1 MKQRQ
6 KDTAYL
12 KKRMFSIKILEKYCQ
27 DSPEPLGQILKHSSL
42 LEIKEL
48 TILARFVG
56 EKGGQKLIKR
66 NKSPLHWAAMRGV
79 LESFKKIFNN
89 ALYKNPKDYYGF
101 TPLHYAAS
109 PVGFLDLCDFIINIV

>member
-66 NKSPLHWAAMRGV
+66 N
-79 LESFKKIFNN
+79 I
-89 ALYKNPKDYYGF
+89 
-101 TPLHYAAS
+101 
-109 PVGFLDLCDFIINIV
+109 

>member
-12 KKRMFSIKILEKYCQ
+12 QKRMFSIKIMEKYCQ

-48 TILARFVG
+48 TILARFVCA
-56 EKGGQKLIKR
+56 KGGQKLPRR
-66 NKSPLHWAAMRGV
+66 NKSPLHWAAMRGI
-79 LESFKKIFNN
+79 LESFKKIFNFQI
-89 ALYKNPKDYYGF
+89 LR
-101 TPLHYAAS
+101 
-109 PVGFLDLCDFIINIV
+109 INMCQRYF